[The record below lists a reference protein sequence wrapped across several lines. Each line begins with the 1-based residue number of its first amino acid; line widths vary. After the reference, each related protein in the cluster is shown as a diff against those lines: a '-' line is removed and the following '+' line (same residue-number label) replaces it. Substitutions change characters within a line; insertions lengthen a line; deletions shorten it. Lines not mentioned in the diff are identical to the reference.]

1 MSAQS
6 EVIIDHLLTDSR
18 KIILPKSSLF
28 FALKSA
34 RRNGQEFIEEVY
46 ERRVR
51 CFVVEKGFDFK
62 AFPEAVF
69 LLVDDVLESLQELAA
84 HHRAEFDYPVIGIT
98 GSNGKTIV
106 KEWLN
111 ELLEEDYKIIRS
123 PRSYNSQIGVPLSI
137 WEMNHQHTLAIFEAG
152 ISTVNE
158 MATLESVIRPN
169 IGILTNIGSAH
180 SEGFKDEQEKLSE
193 KIKLFSEAEYVVA
206 EYGVIPVTAIT
217 SKQFTWSFTN
227 AAADIYITSVEKKS
241 TKTGLTIVYQQ
252 HPFDITIPFSDDASI
267 SNAVTCIAL
276 MVLLSYDIKT
286 IESKLQLLKSVEMRL
301 QLKTGVNN
309 CFLINDS
316 YSNDI
321 SSLSIALDYLKQQ
334 SGNAKTTVILSDIF
348 QSGVDDMALY
358 KQVASSLEQRGID
371 RLVAV
376 GKHINKA
383 LYLFQAAVPKVELYS
398 STENFLRQT
407 TTHHFKDEYI
417 LLKGARVF
425 EFERIANKLS
435 QKVHQTVLEINLS
448 ALVKNL
454 KIYQQHLLPSTK
466 MMAMVKAYG
475 YGSGSSEVARVLQY
489 HKVDYLAVAYADEG
503 VELRKAGISLPIM
516 VMNADEEA
524 FDAMVE
530 NNLEPEIY
538 SFNIYN
544 AFHAYLLRQGIKQ
557 HPIHIKIN
565 TGMNRLGFEHLDAVA
580 LGKQL
585 VERKT
590 MVVQSAFSHLAASE
604 DGSMDDYTAH
614 QTYLF
619 DGFCSTLKN
628 IIGYS
633 FIKHVANSAAIFRH
647 PEYQYNMVRL
657 GIGLYGVDS
666 ASLPSVSLENVASLK
681 TTVAQIRTIQAGET
695 VGYNRRG
702 TVDKES
708 RIATIRIGYADG
720 YSRRMGN
727 GVGFVFV
734 RNKKVPVIG
743 NVCMDMTMID
753 VTDVPDIAEGDTVE
767 VFGKNIRVEEVAKE
781 CNTIAYEILT
791 GISQRVKRV
800 YIEE

>member
-51 CFVVEKGFDFK
+51 CFVVEKGFDYT

-84 HHRAEFDYPVIGIT
+84 HHRSEFNYPVIGIT

-123 PRSYNSQIGVPLSI
+123 PRSYNSQIGVPLSV
-137 WEMNHQHTLAIFEAG
+137 WEMNQQHTLAIFEAG
-152 ISTVNE
+152 ISTTNE
-158 MATLESVIRPN
+158 MATLESVIRPS

-180 SEGFKDEQEKLSE
+180 SEGFKDVQEKLYE

-206 EYGVIPVTAIT
+206 EYGIIPVGAVHA
-217 SKQFTWSFTN
+217 KQFSWSFSN
-227 AAADIYITSVEKKS
+227 AAADIYIASVEKKS

-267 SNAVTCIAL
+267 SNAVTCISL

-334 SGNAKTTVILSDIF
+334 SGNSKTTVILSDIF

-358 KQVASSLEQRGID
+358 KQVAAALEQRGID

-466 MMAMVKAYG
+466 LMAMVKAYG

-565 TGMNRLGFEHLDAVA
+565 TGMNRLGFEHLDAVV

-619 DGFCSTLKN
+619 DGFCTTLKN

-647 PEYQYNMVRL
+647 PDYQYNMVRL

-666 ASLPSVSLENVASLK
+666 ASLPTVSLENVASLK